1 VSALVGF
8 LVEAEWLLPVRSV
21 GDYGFRVALV
31 EPFSQLGAVVC
42 LVGEKLVGRSGP
54 PDETLGYRAIVSFA
68 ASQEDGKKTALSIC
82 KCVDLRIAP
91 AT

>member
-1 VSALVGF
+1 VSLLVGC
-8 LVEAEWLLPVRSV
+8 LVKAEWPLPVRSV
-21 GDYGFRVALV
+21 GDYGLRAVLV

-42 LVGEKLVGRSGP
+42 LVGEKFIGRSGP
-54 PDETLGYRAIVSFA
+54 PDETLGYRTIVSFA
-68 ASQEDGKKTALSIC
+68 TGQEDGKKTALSIC